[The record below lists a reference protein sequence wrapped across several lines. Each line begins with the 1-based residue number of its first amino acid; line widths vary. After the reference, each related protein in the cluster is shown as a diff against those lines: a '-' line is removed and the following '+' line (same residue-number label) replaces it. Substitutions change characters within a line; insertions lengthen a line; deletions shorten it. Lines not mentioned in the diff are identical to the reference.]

1 MRTKNLVAVL
11 LGMFLLPVAVVQAEG
26 PQPGQPGYVDPQQQ
40 QYQQQQQ
47 PMGDPNAQYQQQQQ
61 GPAVAEQSGN
71 QQAQEGRGVEYGGYL
86 TVPIFVGAN
95 VPDGLGA
102 GIGLLGRVGWEFGS
116 GFAAELNIGVQY
128 STYSG
133 TIGVDTNFDGVID
146 TFESVDGGISN
157 VWGGAG
163 LRYSF
168 LNASALVPFVGAGLQ
183 LNFWGIDY
191 GSGDTY
197 NDSIALGFNALAG
210 IAYEVSADLAI
221 EGGLRWDISGKGS
234 KGPFGS
240 AQSYLSPFVGATLYY

>member
-47 PMGDPNAQYQQQQQ
+47 QPMGDPNAQYQQQQQ
-61 GPAVAEQSGN
+61 GPVVEEQSSN
-71 QQAQEGRGVEYGGYL
+71 QQAEEGRGVEYGGYL
-86 TVPIFVGAN
+86 TVPIFLGSNA
-95 VPDGLGA
+95 DGIGA
-102 GIGLLGRVGWEFGS
+102 GIGFLGRIGWEFGS

-128 STYSG
+128 NPFDV
-133 TIGVDTNFDGVID
+133 TIA
-146 TFESVDGGISN
+146 SGGITN
-157 VWGGAG
+157 AWGGAG

-183 LNFWGIDY
+183 LNFWGADLS
-191 GSGDTY
+191 GSGSTT
-197 NDSIALGFNALAG
+197 NDSMALGFNAMAG
-210 IAYEVSADLAI
+210 IAYEISADLAI
-221 EGGLRWDISGKGS
+221 EGGLRWDLSAKGS
-234 KGPFGS
+234 NDIPNK